1 MGLFNFLKHN
11 NTTPQ
16 PEQPA
21 TPEAPSAW
29 DNLGQAVPFNEAS
42 GDTTPLQPEQ
52 SSQPETPAERIK
64 RQGDKLIAAYLY
76 DPTYLTQKAV
86 AIRDED
92 RAQFYEALQ
101 SGALDPVAQSHLLQN
116 IDLPSGTPEH
126 ENLHP
131 VMSKLSKDRHL
142 MKILAY
148 TGGLGADTTNNI
160 QPGMPI
166 TAQFDATLH
175 TLLQR
180 YPTPIE
186 FAARE
191 DYMMSS
197 LEHAGNL
204 PAKLAEYEDSFETFK
219 ETVYGKRY
227 EYFKALD
234 VLKDQALQHSL
245 AQHAEADRPRREAEL
260 RALQTPVGLP
270 DTDSP
275 YADPRLRSES

>member
-16 PEQPA
+16 PEQPTA
-21 TPEAPSAW
+21 PEAPSAW

-52 SSQPETPAERIK
+52 SSQPETPAEHIK

-86 AIRDED
+86 TIRDED
-92 RAQFYEALQ
+92 RAQFYEDLQ

-116 IDLPSGTPEH
+116 IGLPSGSPEH
-126 ENLHP
+126 PNTQP
-131 VMSKLSKDRHL
+131 VMDKLAEDRHL

-160 QPGMPI
+160 RPGMPV
-166 TAQFDATLH
+166 TEQFNTTLR

-191 DYMMSS
+191 EYMMNS
-197 LEHAGNL
+197 LERAGNS

-227 EYFKALD
+227 EYFKALG
-234 VLKDQALQHSL
+234 VLRDQALQYSL
-245 AQHAEADRPRREAEL
+245 AKQAEADRPRREAEL
-260 RALQTPVGLP
+260 RQLQTPVSLP
-270 DTDSP
+270 DQDSP
-275 YADPRLRSES
+275 YAPPEAKPGE